1 MPPAGTA
8 ERRDSV
14 FRLVLAAVAVA
25 FAVWWVLT
33 LQGSS
38 LSTNLVP
45 IWALLTAGLFVWDAL
60 TWKLS
65 KPATLYMIPLALF
78 KLGPLAEKLVSGK
91 AVRVQDCGFL
101 LLLIFVVGMT
111 ALHYRS
117 ERSAS

>member
-25 FAVWWVLT
+25 FALWWLIT
-33 LQGSS
+33 LQGTSVA
-38 LSTNLVP
+38 TNLVP
-45 IWALLTAGLFVWDAL
+45 VWALLTAGLFVWDAL

-65 KPATLYMIPLALF
+65 KPATLYMIPVALF

-91 AVRVQDCGFL
+91 TIRLQDCGFL
-101 LLLIFVVGMT
+101 LFLMFVVAMT

-117 ERSAS
+117 ERSAP